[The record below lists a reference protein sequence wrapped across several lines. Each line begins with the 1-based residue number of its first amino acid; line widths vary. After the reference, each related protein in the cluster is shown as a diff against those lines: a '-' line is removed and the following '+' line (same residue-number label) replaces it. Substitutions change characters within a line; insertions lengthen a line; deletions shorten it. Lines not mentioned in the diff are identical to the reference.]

1 MKEGGG
7 GCKPEH
13 AYSTQKQRSLEKGVA
28 NKKIFA
34 NNVFNIKP
42 NLRPSM
48 PVVHRQVVWGVPVVV
63 LG

>member
-7 GCKPEH
+7 GANQNMH
-13 AYSTQKQRSLEKGVA
+13 STQKQRSLEKGVA